1 MIQEVASEETEPEDI
16 NKTILVNTFSKE
28 TRRLISDL
36 LNPKK
41 LIPTD
46 EGFLRD
52 WHGLAELCEIP
63 GEHIP
68 SLERDTDPCNKILD
82 IWLEKKGNE
91 STIEALISFLERI
104 DRFDIIDDITP
115 LVERDIDYYKKFPNG
130 YKVPPPLIDDKDVL
144 TYDDVLR
151 KKSGLPPQIYDA
163 FVLFAE
169 DDIDFAGL
177 LVETLERQ
185 YNLKLVLK
193 NRDLVV
199 GVMEHDSVIQ
209 LISDRCRRMI
219 VILSPA
225 FLESSAN
232 SFLCSFAQQQGIKQG
247 ERKII
252 PCKYKDCELPR
263 ELGVY
268 FLLDYSR
275 SNRLGDFFYKLYLSV
290 VDMDALVKNKSME
303 TLKLS
308 ANRVKFSS
316 MVNLPISD
324 ELSAPPA
331 ESASNGGAYSDYT
344 EETQEN
350 MPKSSRNSL
359 PCAGDT
365 KLRKKNSIIRKLRQ
379 LVQPKKTEIEANTE
393 AKSTSKE
400 ERRCTSGRKKTFWKS
415 SKMKVPVAN

>member
-1 MIQEVASEETEPEDI
+1 MNQEVTTDETEPEDVSTCI
-16 NKTILVNTFSKE
+16 SVSALSKE

-52 WHGLAELCEIP
+52 WHGLSELCGIP
-63 GEHIP
+63 GEQIP
-68 SLERDTDPCNKILD
+68 SIERNSDPFNRVLD
-82 IWLEKKGNE
+82 IWLEKKDNGC
-91 STIEALISFLERI
+91 TIEVLISFLERL

-115 LVERDIDYYKKFPNG
+115 LVKRDIEYYKKFPNG

-209 LISDRCRRMI
+209 LIADRCRRMI

-268 FLLDYSR
+268 FFLDYSR
-275 SNRLGDFFYKLYLSV
+275 SNRLGDFFYKL
-290 VDMDALVKNKSME
+290 ME
-303 TLKLS
+303 TLKAS
-308 ANRVKFSS
+308 SRVKFSS
-316 MVNLPISD
+316 MVNLPITD
-324 ELSAPPA
+324 EPSAPPEEASDPEMSTSPTPSNDA
-331 ESASNGGAYSDYT
+331 ENQ
-344 EETQEN
+344 QEDTS
-350 MPKSSRNSL
+350 KSSCHSVQYV
-359 PCAGDT
+359 ADT
-365 KLRKKNSIIRKLRQ
+365 KLRKKNSIIKKIRQ
-379 LVQPKKTEIEANTE
+379 LVQPKKSEIDPSTEQQPQN
-393 AKSTSKE
+393 KD
-400 ERRCTSGRKKTFWKS
+400 ERRCTSARKGGFWKS
-415 SKMKVPVAN
+415 SKLKVPVAN